1 MSTLNTELQTKCV
14 NTIRT
19 LSIDAIQK
27 ANSGHPGMPMGCAP
41 IAHLLYS
48 KILKHNPANPKWLNR
63 DRFILSAGHGSM
75 LLYSTLHLSGYGLS
89 IEDIKNFRQWES
101 KTPGHPE
108 VNETPG
114 VETTTGPL
122 GQGIVNAV
130 GMAVAYF
137 HLAEKYNKEEI
148 KLLDHFIYAITSD
161 GEIMEGISHEA
172 SSFAGHNKL
181 GNLILF
187 YDDNNI
193 SIEGNVTIT
202 MSEDVAMRYEA
213 YGWHVQVVEDVND
226 LDVLETAVLEAQKD
240 ARPSMIITKT
250 HIGYGS
256 PNKQDTAAS
265 HGAPLGV
272 EEIELTKENLGFP
285 KDKHFFIP
293 EEVKEFYSS
302 IKNNGNEKEEEWN
315 KLFSEY
321 KEKYPEEAEEFINI
335 LNGDFG
341 DKWEN
346 DIPVFKP
353 EDGKIATRAAS
364 GKVINAIAD
373 SLPTLMG
380 GSADLAGSNN
390 TIIKNS
396 SSFGSENYSGRNF
409 HFGVREHSMAAI
421 LNGMALYGGVIP
433 YGGTFLVFMDYM
445 KSPMRMAALMEQKVI
460 FVLTHDSIG
469 LGEDG
474 PTHQPVEHLMNLR
487 SIPNLVMLRPADANE
502 TAEAWKFAVKHKKG
516 PVALCLT
523 RQGLPTVDRSIY
535 GDVKGVSKGA
545 YILKDTEKTPD
556 VILIATGSEVE
567 LALNAADKLAK
578 ENIQA
583 RVVSFP
589 SWEIF
594 ENQSEE
600 YKQSVLPNSVKAR
613 VSIEAGLKM
622 GWERFIGFEGEAV
635 SLDHFGASAPAGVL
649 FEKFGFTIDN
659 VVEKAKKAINKT
671 L

>member
-1 MSTLNTELQTKCV
+1 MPTLNTELQTKCV

-75 LLYSTLHLSGYGLS
+75 LLYSSLHLAGYDVTLD
-89 IEDIKNFRQWES
+89 DIKNFRQWKS

-130 GMAVAYF
+130 GMSVAYA
-137 HLAEKYNKEEI
+137 HLAERYNKDDI

-202 MSEDVAMRYEA
+202 MSEDVVARYEA
-213 YGWHVQVVEDVND
+213 YGWQVQIVEDVND
-226 LDVLETAVLEAQKD
+226 LEALETAVLEAQRD
-240 ARPSMIITKT
+240 DERPSIIITKT

-256 PNKQDTAAS
+256 PNKQDTSAS
-265 HGAPLGV
+265 HGSPLGT

-293 EEVKEFYSS
+293 EEVAEFYSS
-302 IKNNGNEKEEEWN
+302 VKTAGEKKEEEWN
-315 KLFSEY
+315 KVFHQY
-321 KEKYPEEAEEFINI
+321 KDKYPKEAEEFFNI
-335 LNGDFG
+335 LNGEFG
-341 DKWEN
+341 SEWFDAVPE
-346 DIPVFKP
+346 FKP
-353 EDGKIATRAAS
+353 EDGKIATRVAS
-364 GKVINAIAD
+364 GKVINAIAEL
-373 SLPTLMG
+373 LPTLLG

-390 TIIKNS
+390 TQIKNS
-396 SSFGSENYSGRNF
+396 KSFSSENYLGRNF
-409 HFGVREHSMAAI
+409 HFGVREQSMAAI
-421 LNGMALYGGVIP
+421 LNGMALYGGLIP

-487 SIPNLVMLRPADANE
+487 SIPNLVMIRPADANE
-502 TAEAWKFAVKHKKG
+502 TAEAWKFAIQHNDG

-523 RQGLPTVDRSIY
+523 RQGLPILEADK
-535 GDVKGVSKGA
+535 VKYASRGA
-545 YILKDTEKTPD
+545 YILRDTEKTPD
-556 VILIATGSEVE
+556 VILMATGSEVE
-567 LALNAADKLAK
+567 LTMKAADKLAEEK
-578 ENIQA
+578 IEA
-583 RVVSFP
+583 RVVSLP

-594 ENQSEE
+594 EKQSED
-600 YKQSVLPNSVKAR
+600 YKETILPKNVKAR
-613 VSIEAGLKM
+613 VSVEAGIKM
-622 GWERFIGFEGEAV
+622 GWERFLGFEGEAV
-635 SLDHFGASAPAGVL
+635 SLNHFGASAPANIL
-649 FEKFGFTIDN
+649 FEKFGFTVDN
-659 VVEKAKKAINKT
+659 VVEKAKKTIERNK
-671 L
+671 

>member
-48 KILKHNPANPKWLNR
+48 KILKHSPANPKWLNR

-75 LLYSTLHLSGYGLS
+75 LLYSSLHLAGYDVSLD
-89 IEDIKNFRQWES
+89 DIKNFRQWES

-130 GMAVAYF
+130 GMAVAYS
-137 HLAEKYNKEEI
+137 HLAERYNKDEI

-181 GNLILF
+181 SNLILF

-202 MSEDVAMRYEA
+202 MSEDVASRYEA

-226 LDVLETAVLEAQKD
+226 LDVLETAVFEAQKD
-240 ARPSMIITKT
+240 DRPSIIITKT

-256 PNKQDTAAS
+256 PNKQDTSAS
-265 HGAPLGV
+265 HGAPLGA

-285 KDKHFFIP
+285 KEKHFFVP
-293 EEVKEFYSS
+293 EEVTEFYSS
-302 IKNNGNEKEEEWN
+302 VKTDGKEKEDEWN
-315 KLFSEY
+315 KIFSEY
-321 KEKYPEEAEEFINI
+321 KEKYPKEAEEFLNI
-335 LNGDFG
+335 LNGEFG
-341 DKWEN
+341 NEWFDAVPE
-346 DIPVFKP
+346 FKP

-373 SLPTLMG
+373 SLPTLLG

-390 TIIKNS
+390 TQIKNS
-396 SSFGSENYSGRNF
+396 ESFCADNYAGRNF

-421 LNGMALYGGVIP
+421 LNGMALYGGLIP

-474 PTHQPVEHLMNLR
+474 PTHQPIEHLMNLR

-502 TAEAWKFAVKHKKG
+502 TAEAWKFAIKHKGG

-523 RQGLPTVDRSIY
+523 RQGLPILSADK
-535 GDVKGVSKGA
+535 VKDSSKGA
-545 YILKDTEKTPD
+545 YILRDTADTPD
-556 VILIATGSEVE
+556 VILMATGSEVE
-567 LALNAADKLAK
+567 LAAKAADKLAEEK
-578 ENIQA
+578 IEA
-583 RVVSFP
+583 RVVSLP
-589 SWEIF
+589 SWELF
-594 ENQSEE
+594 DKQTEE
-600 YKQSVLPNSVKAR
+600 YKETILPKNVRAR
-613 VSIEAGLKM
+613 VSIEAGIKM

-635 SLDHFGASAPAGVL
+635 SLDRFGASAPAGVL
-649 FEKFGFTIDN
+649 FEKFGFTVEN
-659 VVEKAKKAINKT
+659 VVEKAKKAIERNK
-671 L
+671 

>member
-1 MSTLNTELQTKCV
+1 MPTLNTELQTKCV

-75 LLYSTLHLSGYGLS
+75 LLYSSLHLAGYDVTLD
-89 IEDIKNFRQWES
+89 DIKNFRQWKS

-130 GMAVAYF
+130 GMSVAYA
-137 HLAEKYNKEEI
+137 HLAERYNKDDI

-202 MSEDVAMRYEA
+202 MSEDVVARYEA
-213 YGWHVQVVEDVND
+213 YGWQVQIVEDVND
-226 LDVLETAVLEAQKD
+226 LEALETAVLEAQRD
-240 ARPSMIITKT
+240 ERPSIIITKT

-256 PNKQDTAAS
+256 PNKQDTSAS
-265 HGAPLGV
+265 HGSPLGT

-293 EEVKEFYSS
+293 EEVAEFYSS
-302 IKNNGNEKEEEWN
+302 VKTAGEKKEEEWN
-315 KLFSEY
+315 KVFHQY
-321 KEKYPEEAEEFINI
+321 KDKYPKEAEEFFNI
-335 LNGDFG
+335 LNGEFG
-341 DKWEN
+341 SEWFDAVPE
-346 DIPVFKP
+346 FKP

-364 GKVINAIAD
+364 GKVINAIAEL
-373 SLPTLMG
+373 LPTLLG

-390 TIIKNS
+390 TQIKNS
-396 SSFGSENYSGRNF
+396 KSFSSENYLGRNF
-409 HFGVREHSMAAI
+409 HFGVREQSMAAI
-421 LNGMALYGGVIP
+421 LNGMALYGGLIP

-487 SIPNLVMLRPADANE
+487 SIPNLVMIRPADANE
-502 TAEAWKFAVKHKKG
+502 TAEAWKFAIQHNDG

-523 RQGLPTVDRSIY
+523 RQGLPILEADK
-535 GDVKGVSKGA
+535 VKYASRGA
-545 YILKDTEKTPD
+545 YILRDTEKTPD
-556 VILIATGSEVE
+556 VILMATGSEVE
-567 LALNAADKLAK
+567 LTMKAADKLAEEK
-578 ENIQA
+578 IEA
-583 RVVSFP
+583 RVVSLP

-594 ENQSEE
+594 EKQSED
-600 YKQSVLPNSVKAR
+600 YKETILPKNVKAR
-613 VSIEAGLKM
+613 VSVEAGIKM
-622 GWERFIGFEGEAV
+622 GWERFLGFEGEAV
-635 SLDHFGASAPAGVL
+635 SLNHFGASAPANIL
-649 FEKFGFTIDN
+649 FEKFGFTVDN
-659 VVEKAKKAINKT
+659 VVEKAKKTIERNK
-671 L
+671 